1 MEFSVTICWDIYGI
15 SATRILNIDL
25 LEALLLEPRM
35 VEKRFEVKIQTLL
48 YRSTGAVD
56 LLESSGNTLNLVT
69 KKVNI

>member
-1 MEFSVTICWDIYGI
+1 MEFSVTVCWDIYGI

-25 LEALLLEPRM
+25 LEAPLLESRM